1 MVVDLIFKNCISKKN
16 RKVSLIVNAGWLTL
30 LLLNSKTLAKIIEE
44 YRKENEYLISIS
56 DSSDKF

>member
-1 MVVDLIFKNCISKKN
+1 MVVNLVFKNCMNKKN

-30 LLLNSKTLAKIIEE
+30 LLLNSKILAKIIEE

-56 DSSDKF
+56 DNRDKL

>member
-44 YRKENEYLISIS
+44 CRKENEYLISIN

>member
-1 MVVDLIFKNCISKKN
+1 MVVDLTFRNCMNKKN

-30 LLLNSKTLAKIIEE
+30 LLLNSKTLAKMIEE

>member
-1 MVVDLIFKNCISKKN
+1 MIVNLTFRNCINKKN

-56 DSSDKF
+56 DSSDKL